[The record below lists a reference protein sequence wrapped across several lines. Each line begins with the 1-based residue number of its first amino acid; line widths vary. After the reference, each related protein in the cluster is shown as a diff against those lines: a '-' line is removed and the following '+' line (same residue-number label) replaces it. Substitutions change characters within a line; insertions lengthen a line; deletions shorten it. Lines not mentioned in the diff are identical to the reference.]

1 MRYKAIVSY
10 DGTNYQGWQKQPDK
24 NSVQAKI
31 EAALSRLCRQE
42 IKITGAGRTDKGV
55 HAFGQVFHFDCDK
68 KFNDICKSINSQLP
82 EDITLSLPRSAAIV
96 Y

>member
-55 HAFGQVFHFDCDK
+55 HAFGQVFILTVTRNSMTFA
-68 KFNDICKSINSQLP
+68 SQLTASCLRIS
-82 EDITLSLPRSAAIV
+82 E
-96 Y
+96 